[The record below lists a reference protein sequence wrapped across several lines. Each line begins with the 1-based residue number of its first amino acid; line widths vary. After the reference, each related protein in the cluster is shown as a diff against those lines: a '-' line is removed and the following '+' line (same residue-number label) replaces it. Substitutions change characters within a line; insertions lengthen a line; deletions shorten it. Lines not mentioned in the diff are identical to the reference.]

1 MGELIGWLMQD
12 DQEDLYGLAFALA
25 LNAVFLTLIAL
36 LLWPLDRSAMTLT
49 LAKGYVVFWVIVS
62 VTALAL
68 FSAHKLL
75 RVDLYAR
82 ADAHMISN
90 LLVGGLMQAGW
101 SAFAALAVRNPAAAA
116 PVWAALLLY
125 AVGLL
130 SCFVAFN
137 VVSGFYTGQIY
148 RIINL
153 PLALISFVVFGAWPA
168 LGRLTYGRFFE
179 LF

>member
-1 MGELIGWLMQD
+1 MRDE
-12 DQEDLYGLAFALA
+12 QEDLYGLVFALA
-25 LNAVFLTLIAL
+25 LNAVFLALVAL
-36 LLWPLDRSAMTLT
+36 LLWPLGRSALTLT
-49 LAKGYVVFWVIVS
+49 LAKGYVLFWVVVS
-62 VTALAL
+62 VTAIAL
-68 FSAHKLL
+68 FSAHKLF
-75 RVDLYAR
+75 RVELCAR

-101 SAFAALAVRNPAAAA
+101 SAFAALVVRNSAAAA
-116 PVWAALLLY
+116 PVWAAVILY
-125 AVGLL
+125 AVGVL

-153 PLALISFVVFGAWPA
+153 PLALICFVVFGVWPA